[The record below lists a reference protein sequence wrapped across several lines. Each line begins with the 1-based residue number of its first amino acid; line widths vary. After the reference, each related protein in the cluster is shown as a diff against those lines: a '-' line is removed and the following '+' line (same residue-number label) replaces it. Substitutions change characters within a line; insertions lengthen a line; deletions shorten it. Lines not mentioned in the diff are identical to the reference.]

1 MEMSENR
8 TVTAY
13 VLMKLKIGTTDSV
26 LEQLRLVEE
35 ATVVAVTTGAYD
47 IIVRLEVPS
56 LEALYDITIH
66 KIHTIPGIE
75 ETSTA
80 VVEKMYSV

>member
-1 MEMSENR
+1 MSREM
-8 TVTAY
+8 VTAY
-13 VLMKLKIGTTDSV
+13 VLMKLEIGTTDDV
-26 LEQLRLVEE
+26 LERLRSVDE
-35 ATVVAVTTGAYD
+35 ATVIAVTTGAYD

-66 KIHTIPGIE
+66 EIHKIPGII